1 MGSPKKDYRNLRYK
15 CQYCF
20 YATNRPSHLKRH
32 YLTHTQERPFA
43 CTVCGK
49 SFNQKVSLQE
59 HSRIHTGEKPFQCDV
74 CFVRFT
80 QRSSLKNHKRLHMK
94 NDTTGISDL
103 EYLGNSDGT
112 SDVSFASLKSY
123 NKSDVIYRCD
133 VCSYSSRLLGNLKR
147 HYLIHTGQRPYVCSF
162 CGKAF
167 NQKVTLTSHKRLHT
181 DVPAFVLPSP
191 SAEHE
196 IDLEEDWQAHHSC
209 PIFHKMSTIA

>member
-1 MGSPKKDYRNLRYK
+1 MGSPKKDYQNLRYK

-32 YLTHTQERPFA
+32 YLTHTQERPFT

-94 NDTTGISDL
+94 NDTTDFIWLQRQHRPFHQLSKTL
-103 EYLGNSDGT
+103 VQKT
-112 SDVSFASLKSY
+112 FRHKCKVS
-123 NKSDVIYRCD
+123 VI
-133 VCSYSSRLLGNLKR
+133 LN
-147 HYLIHTGQRPYVCSF
+147 I
-162 CGKAF
+162 
-167 NQKVTLTSHKRLHT
+167 
-181 DVPAFVLPSP
+181 
-191 SAEHE
+191 HE
-196 IDLEEDWQAHHSC
+196 ILME
-209 PIFHKMSTIA
+209 PL